1 MPCFKSSSSDI
12 FPVVQTVLMELLS
25 FNLGE
30 KITRQNMTGQA
41 QSNRYQSGTAWISVK
56 HESLWLLIELQT
68 AKP

>member
-12 FPVVQTVLMELLS
+12 FPDVQTVLMELLS

-41 QSNRYQSGTAWISVK
+41 QSNRYQPGTAWISVK
-56 HESLWLLIELQT
+56 WLLIELQT